1 MVETYNVYFDSG
13 DGMVSVASGISDTEL
28 AVSFGPLNYNV
39 DYSWRVDAVNE
50 HGTTTGDVW
59 TFTSLKYDPPL
70 PSGVTLTDV
79 AGSEGVPTGTPTGE
93 NAVISIKR
101 LVAAANSKI
110 WYEDL

>member
-1 MVETYNVYFDSG
+1 MAETYNVYFNDGS
-13 DGMVSVASGISDTEL
+13 GMVQVASGISDTEL
-28 AVSFGPLNYNV
+28 TVVWGPFDYNM
-39 DYSWRVDAVNE
+39 DYSWRVDSVNE
-50 HGTTTGDVW
+50 NGTTTGDVW

-70 PSGVTLTDV
+70 PTGVTLTDV